1 MEAIVIPTES
11 ATSPPAIYV
20 ITLLAVPPGQQPT
33 MITPSANSVGSFKI
47 IQRVQAIS
55 GMIVYCD
62 TNPISTSFGL
72 ENTTLKSSIRIVSP
86 IPNIATPRNTE
97 VYLVVH
103 AKPSRQKKASTE
115 NAMMITPMYL
125 VKKELIFPIL
135 CMIFFIGYTP

>member
-33 MITPSANSVGSFKI
+33 RITPSASSVGSFKI

-97 VYLVVH
+97 VYLVV
-103 AKPSRQKKASTE
+103 QKASTE

>member
-33 MITPSANSVGSFKI
+33 RITPSASSVGSFKI

-62 TNPISTSFGL
+62 TNPITTSFGL

>member
-1 MEAIVIPTES
+1 
-11 ATSPPAIYV
+11 
-20 ITLLAVPPGQQPT
+20 
-33 MITPSANSVGSFKI
+33 
-47 IQRVQAIS
+47 
-55 GMIVYCD
+55 MIVYCD